1 MGGYLYLLLKSLVE
15 SDTKRTTNGNGITK
29 GTGFTT
35 GIGQHLPAFV
45 FGDEGEFLGRVD
57 VPVLAGSEKGN

>member
-15 SDTKRTTNGNGITK
+15 SDTKRTTNGKGDTNGN
-29 GTGFTT
+29 
-35 GIGQHLPAFV
+35 GQHLPAFV

-57 VPVLAGSEKGN
+57 VPVLTGSEKGN

>member
-15 SDTKRTTNGNGITK
+15 SENNKKNEAE
-29 GTGFTT
+29 
-35 GIGQHLPAFV
+35 HLPAFV

>member
-15 SDTKRTTNGNGITK
+15 RESTERNESE
-29 GTGFTT
+29 
-35 GIGQHLPAFV
+35 HLPAFV